1 MVNELEYVENLIT
14 NKKLSTKVN
23 FDIRLLAVYFYGQ
36 GFIQKEELVNEIS
49 NVIDTCLGKK
59 NVWEVQIKK
68 AVDSHLARVKDSG
81 YAPLKNITSI
91 EVYEEELE
99 VIQSL
104 KDKKKEKMLFAILVY
119 LKLTNTNYLP
129 HELIKEVRTIS
140 GIKRITVASAQDII
154 REILSEE
161 YNGEQILSKVNSQ
174 KVAIV
179 YNFKK
184 EEGKV
189 AFIIKDFSDEG
200 IPLYYD
206 RYCGEKVKECIEC
219 GKLILIKGNNN
230 KYCSK
235 CREEKEMEK
244 AKNRMKNH
252 RKNLK
257 K

>member
-14 NKKLSTKVN
+14 NNKLSTKVN

-81 YAPLKNITSI
+81 YTPLKNITSI